1 VSALLMHTQAQTTR
15 RYTQGMVREE
25 SLAAVAALT
34 ASLGSSQSLPT
45 PAPKLAKNARQWRKQ
60 DGKGGGQD

>member
-1 VSALLMHTQAQTTR
+1 MAASKPTAAGALSADRCGLSSHEYGSSQSLPTQAQTTR

-34 ASLGSSQSLPT
+34 ASL
-45 PAPKLAKNARQWRKQ
+45 KK
-60 DGKGGGQD
+60 D

>member
-1 VSALLMHTQAQTTR
+1 MHTQAQTTR

-34 ASLGSSQSLPT
+34 ASL
-45 PAPKLAKNARQWRKQ
+45 KK
-60 DGKGGGQD
+60 D